1 MRLLAAYFFIILF
14 LQKVSAQQFNFSFTN
29 YTTANGLPYNSISCI
44 IQDRKGFL
52 WIGTGEGL
60 SRYDGKVFKNY
71 FTKRENNEP
80 YIGNSF
86 YSLKEYQPQKLL
98 FSSNGKLTSFNTIT
112 EQFQA
117 FKSFKN
123 RTVYSVNKTY
133 DNHYLI
139 GSIDTC
145 YVTDSNINITNT
157 IAPLFKLR
165 NKMVSAYELEN
176 NIWLIGNE
184 TEYFIYN
191 VKNQDLKLYNI
202 PSAFNTKQQVYY
214 FKYYNKKNKELFFSN
229 FFNGLYKLSI
239 DGKQL
244 YHYKKNIDAGGLSN
258 SNLAFINKKNDSIYW
273 IGTLGGGLHILND
286 ATKTFKKISKNILSA
301 NSLPDENI
309 VANYTDNDKNE
320 WLATSKGLTKINSAQ
335 GIFKEFRSE
344 NRFVKTQSFLN
355 IKKST
360 SGEIFVSCFQDN
372 RIYKA
377 DKKQLLKPLQS
388 IKIPTNWCLNN
399 FGNNMISTG
408 GGSTFT
414 VFDPSSLKY
423 EQYDFLKKYF
433 PESDV
438 IILALKQTNGDE
450 WYSGNNGGGFVRV
463 EANNKQVFHYKK
475 ENNNGN
481 FSNSYYS
488 CYVEDKENNLW
499 FGVNK
504 SSKILH
510 WKSREEKFE
519 EINLENIAGFDGEVF
534 KGINDIV
541 LDANQNLWIAFDGNG
556 LVRYNYQNKTAEH
569 FTIENGL
576 STNYISALQFDGQ
589 GRLWM
594 GTIKGLSCFM
604 PDQKRFMH
612 FSKEDGLT
620 DDNFTERCILYDSV
634 ENKLWVG
641 TNSAVFNF
649 NPNQLIARNKK
660 NLPVYIDRI
669 IINGTLSTEKVLNNY
684 KLNPSEN
691 NIQFYF
697 IAISLNKGKDIEYSY
712 KLDDGDK
719 NWVYNTDISN
729 ASYANLQPGKYSFNV
744 RARIRGENIWT
755 TLEAPI
761 LFTISPHW
769 WETWAFIIIFSIS
782 ILFIIFLLF
791 RIYFKSRLQKEKNI
805 MEKELAIEQER
816 NRMARD
822 LHDGLG
828 SMLSG
833 IKHSFSAIKNELN
846 PEKDVQHKFDSN
858 IKKLNESITELRN
871 ISHSIT
877 SEMFLKHGLENS
889 INDYCNSISQ
899 QGLIAITFKGIDLQD
914 ISIQQDQA
922 FHIFRIIQELLQN
935 TSKHAAATQALVQ
948 LSFHLKK
955 LYLTVEDNG
964 LGYDKEILKT
974 KKGIGLKNVEARVKI
989 LKGKMDIKS
998 AVDDGTSV
1006 FIEIPVSTKS

>member
-1 MRLLAAYFFIILF
+1 MRSLAVYFFLIVSS
-14 LQKVSAQQFNFSFTN
+14 QKVSAQQFNFSFTN
-29 YTTANGLPYNSISCI
+29 YTTSNGLPYNSISCI
-44 IQDRKGFL
+44 IQDTKGFL

-71 FTKRENNEP
+71 FTKRKKNEP

-98 FSSNGKLTSFNTIT
+98 FSSNGKLTSFNTTT

-117 FKSFKN
+117 FKLFKN

-133 DNHYLI
+133 DNKFLI

-145 YVTDSNINITNT
+145 YVTDSSINITNI
-157 IAPLFKLR
+157 IAPPFKLK
-165 NKMVSAYELEN
+165 NKIVSVYELEN
-176 NIWLIGNE
+176 ETWLIGNE

-191 VKNQDLKLYNI
+191 VKDKVLKPFI
-202 PSAFNTKQQVYY
+202 FPPVFNTKQLVYY
-214 FKYYNKKNKELFFSN
+214 FKYYDKKNKELFFSN
-229 FFNGLYKLSI
+229 FFNGLYKLSS
-239 DGKQL
+239 DGKL
-244 YHYKKNIDAGGLSN
+244 LHHYKIGIDDKGLSN

-286 ATKTFKKISKNILSA
+286 ATKTFEKINKNVFNA
-301 NSLPDENI
+301 NALPDENI

-320 WLATSKGLTKINSAQ
+320 WLATTKGLTKINTAQ

-344 NRFVKTQSFLN
+344 NRFVKTQNFLN
-355 IKKST
+355 IKKS
-360 SGEIFVSCFQDN
+360 SAGEIFVSCFQDN
-372 RIYKA
+372 TIYKV
-377 DKKQLLKPLQS
+377 DNKQILTPLQH
-388 IKIPTNWCLNN
+388 IKTPTNWCFNN
-399 FGNNMISTG
+399 FGNNMITTG
-408 GGSTFT
+408 GGSSFT
-414 VFDPSSLKY
+414 VFNPSSLQY
-423 EQYDFLKKYF
+423 VQYDFLKKYF

-463 EANNKQVFHYKK
+463 IASSKKVYHYKK
-475 ENNNGN
+475 ENKSGN

-488 CYVEDKENNLW
+488 SYVEDKNNDLW

-510 WKSREEKFE
+510 WKNSEERFD
-519 EINLENIAGFDGEVF
+519 EINLENLKGFDGEIF

-541 LDANQNLWIAFDGNG
+541 FDANQTLWIAFDGNG
-556 LVRYNYQNKTAEH
+556 LVRYNHQNKTAEH

-576 STNYISALQFDGQ
+576 ATNYISALQFDGL

-594 GTIKGLSCFM
+594 GTLKGLSCFF
-604 PDQKRFMH
+604 PDQKRFMN
-612 FSKEDGLT
+612 FSKEDGLI

-641 TNSAVFNF
+641 TNSALFNF
-649 NPNQLIARNKK
+649 NPNELLARNKK
-660 NLPVYIDRI
+660 KLPVYIDRI
-669 IINGTLSTEKVLNNY
+669 VINGALSTEKILNSD
-684 KLNPSEN
+684 KLNPTEN

-697 IAISLNKGKDIEYSY
+697 IAVSLNKGQDIEYSY
-712 KLDDGDK
+712 KLDDADK
-719 NWVYNTDISN
+719 DWIYNGDISN
-729 ASYANLQPGKYSFNV
+729 ASYANLQPGKYTFNV
-744 RARIRGENIWT
+744 RARLRGENIWT
-755 TLEAPI
+755 ILQAPI

-769 WETWAFIIIFSIS
+769 WQTWTFIAVFGIS
-782 ILFIIFLLF
+782 ILILIFLLF
-791 RIYFKSRLQKEKNI
+791 RVYFKSSLQKEKNI

-846 PEKDVQHKFDSN
+846 PEENVQHKFDSN
-858 IKKLNESITELRN
+858 INKLDESIAELRN

-889 INDYCNSISQ
+889 IKDYCNSISH
-899 QGLIAITFKGIDLQD
+899 QGLLAVTFKGIDLED

-935 TSKHAAATQALVQ
+935 TSKHASATQALIQ

-964 LGYDKEILKT
+964 LGYDQETIAN
-974 KKGIGLKNVEARVKI
+974 KKGIGLKNVDARVKI

-998 AVDDGTSV
+998 AVQDGTSV
-1006 FIEIPVSTKS
+1006 FIEIPISPKS